1 MDSGTVAARCVTAE
15 SVDKNNRSRYERRSL
30 RWIAAEAETLCC
42 VGLRSVVEITRE
54 IRYLKGKNKGKR
66 SVERVVY
73 LCSLEPDEARG
84 AEILERIRRYWGIE
98 SGLHQRLD
106 VSCREDASRV
116 RDHNALLVLGI
127 LRRAADGVYMR
138 WRRHCRNKRES
149 RVKDFHVAMGRFNQ
163 RTAFKMITKG
173 YP

>member
-1 MDSGTVAARCVTAE
+1 M
-15 SVDKNNRSRYERRSL
+15 
-30 RWIAAEAETLCC
+30 AAEAETLCC

-54 IRYLKGKNKGKR
+54 VRHLTGKDKGKV

-73 LCSLEPDEARG
+73 LSSLELDESRG
-84 AEILERIRRYWGIE
+84 SEILERIRRYWGIE

-106 VSCREDASRV
+106 VSCQEDASRV
-116 RDHNALLVLGI
+116 RNSNALLVLGI

-138 WRRHCRNKRES
+138 WRSGCKNKRQS
-149 RVKDFHVAMGRFNQ
+149 RVKDFHVAMGKFNQ
-163 RTAFKMITKG
+163 RAAFKMITKG